1 MDNQSKIIEIAKIEM
16 NSYETGNQYKIT
28 GTDGMKFKFYDTK
41 KDGNPTVAFK
51 QFQQMGLKIGSIVD
65 VWFKEMQ
72 KEYEGKPYTDRL
84 IASFRE
90 AQGKPATPTPKA
102 SPALNSYATEPK
114 GEEFWDKKAYK
125 QCLWGHWLE
134 KDGEMVM
141 EQEDMDLVWN
151 VFNQIEQDA
160 NKRFAKGW
168 AKAEAIFGEESPPFE
183 D

>member
-102 SPALNSYATEPK
+102 PLASNSYATGPK
-114 GEEFWDKKAYK
+114 GEEFWNARGRRLALHGFINARLVNNPISQVEQEIDMLLKLEDKIDKKLNNEV
-125 QCLWGHWLE
+125 QDSGLE
-134 KDGEMVM
+134 
-141 EQEDMDLVWN
+141 
-151 VFNQIEQDA
+151 
-160 NKRFAKGW
+160 
-168 AKAEAIFGEESPPFE
+168 EAPSFE